1 MRALLIILFTLCTIN
16 SFAQKEINL
25 KRKYFGNY
33 KGQIA
38 SYKLDTSNE
47 IIDVGSTAIYV
58 ELNKDDVI
66 ITIGTRELRGFY
78 EVMFEA
84 KKYYLIEA
92 ELQGQ
97 VAPERI
103 MVYKRGKHIARDG
116 MYPQPVTE
124 LKKFK

>member
-1 MRALLIILFTLCTIN
+1 MRALVFILFTFFSIS
-16 SFAQKEINL
+16 SFAQKEIDL
-25 KRKYFGNY
+25 KRRYFGNY
-33 KGQIA
+33 KGEIS

-47 IIDVGSTAIYV
+47 IIDVSSTPIYV
-58 ELNKDDVI
+58 KLTKDDVV
-66 ITIGTRELRGFY
+66 ITIGTRQLRGFY

-84 KKYYLIEA
+84 KKYYLLEA
-92 ELQGQ
+92 EVEGQ

>member
-1 MRALLIILFTLCTIN
+1 MRALVIVLFTLFSIN
-16 SFAQKEINL
+16 TFAQKEINL

-33 KGQIA
+33 KGQIS

-47 IIDVGSTAIYV
+47 IIDVGSTPIYV
-58 ELNKDDVI
+58 ELNKEDVI

-84 KKYYLIEA
+84 KKYYLLEA
-92 ELQGQ
+92 ELIDQ

>member
-1 MRALLIILFTLCTIN
+1 LIIFTFFSIS
-16 SFAQKEINL
+16 SFAQKEIKL

-33 KGQIA
+33 KGQIS

-47 IIDVGSTAIYV
+47 ILDVGSTPIYIQI
-58 ELNKDDVI
+58 NSNDVI
-66 ITIGTRELRGFY
+66 LTVGTRELRGFY

-84 KKYYLIEA
+84 KKYYLLEA
-92 ELQGQ
+92 ELRGQ